1 MNNVFQL
8 PKLKKVEDHSS
19 DDPNA
24 NVTIAIAHI
33 LASCTQLGHT
43 VKELSKRFGAVDH
56 VIDGLGDAESQNRLK
71 QVMKLS
77 SEALATAMLELSLAI
92 RKLPRLQ
99 IDAMGGSC
107 KGTVTAAMVSEAR
120 CIACNVKRIV
130 KGVTPVARGCVMQSL
145 ECPQCSD
152 LFEIVVRRK
161 RSHASYR
168 ATFVDSGDVR
178 DNRN

>member
-1 MNNVFQL
+1 MSNVFQL
-8 PKLKKVEDHSS
+8 SKLKKIEDHSS
-19 DDPNA
+19 NDSNA
-24 NVTIAIAHI
+24 NVTITIAHI
-33 LASCTQLGHT
+33 LASCTQLGRT
-43 VKELSKRFGAVDH
+43 VKELSKHFGAVDH
-56 VIDGLGDAESQNRLK
+56 LIDGLGDVESQSRLK
-71 QVMKLS
+71 QVMKLG
-77 SEALATAMLELSLAI
+77 SEALTTAMLELSLAI